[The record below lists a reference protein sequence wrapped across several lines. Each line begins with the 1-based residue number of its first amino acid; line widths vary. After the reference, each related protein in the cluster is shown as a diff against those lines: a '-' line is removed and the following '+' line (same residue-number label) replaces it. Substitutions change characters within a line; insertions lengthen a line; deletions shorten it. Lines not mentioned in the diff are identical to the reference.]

1 MDNKQFNTP
10 QDDTK
15 RNMLANRT
23 EQQSSVPNDLP
34 DNQHDKERMQPEETV
49 INLPDVTDIPGQ
61 ENVHV
66 APLGE
71 LSDTTISS
79 GDEEGNRVFNENEE
93 DVTVRMGTEADV
105 NPKERRAL
113 DDDQYMSTRDADN
126 LRRATL
132 GNTDFQG
139 EELNE
144 ESFGGERSGYN
155 MDIPDSRNDVL
166 NPFLRHEENKN
177 KDFEVGSGENE

>member
-1 MDNKQFNTP
+1 MDTQKNSGGHNSNARDMT
-10 QDDTK
+10 
-15 RNMLANRT
+15 ANRT

-34 DNQHDKERMQPEETV
+34 DNKHDEQRLRPEETV

-61 ENVHV
+61 ENVTV

-71 LSDTTISS
+71 MGDTTASS
-79 GDEEGNRVFNENEE
+79 TDEEGDRIFNASP
-93 DVTVRMGTEADV
+93 DDLGLRMGTSADV

-113 DDDQYMSTRDADN
+113 DDDQYMPTQDEDN

-155 MDIPDSRNDVL
+155 MDIPDSNNPVL

-177 KDFEVGSGENE
+177 EDYQVGSGENE